1 MNTLTRRLRSGFC
14 GIELLVAVIIVAA
27 IYAGVTKYGIP
38 LLATG
43 GQKSGPT
50 TQDSGTAQTL
60 KEAAYAGAA
69 AVRMTGNTGNDQPAV
84 VPAPDP
90 TTPDPTA
97 AEPAAGDWLGDI
109 LEDIFDAF

>member
-50 TQDSGTAQTL
+50 TQGSGTVQTL
-60 KEAAYAGAA
+60 NVAAHTGAA
-69 AVRMTGNTGNDQPAV
+69 VMQMTGGTGNDQPVV
-84 VPAPDP
+84 VPTPDP

-97 AEPAAGDWLGDI
+97 AEPASGDWLGDI
-109 LEDIFDAF
+109 LESIFDAF